1 LEEELMSRARL
12 SLFFAQV
19 WILGIP
25 HAYAGEDKPQA
36 AKIVWETDYSHALDA
51 ANQQRKMLLI
61 FFHNPADPQSQRLES
76 ETFRSPEVRQK
87 LDDFVCLRLPLDAK
101 ILVEGK
107 DVVLLQHPSLEEMLG
122 RPGVAIIDFVH
133 ADPGLHGR
141 TVSVFPLTG
150 SMFYGPAEMQVILDL
165 PPGTLTQ
172 RTLIYA
178 VRTHPERPAS
188 AVGRPDDR
196 LLAEA
201 ESASQ
206 YQARIR
212 LQGHH
217 NWSARF
223 PRIAAMVGGSPRE
236 VCAESW
242 PGQRLLES
250 AIECVRC
257 WRLSS
262 GHWSAVQA
270 PHRAF
275 GYDMKLGDNGV
286 WYATGIFTE

>member
-1 LEEELMSRARL
+1 MSHARIH
-12 SLFFAQV
+12 LFFALV
-19 WILGIP
+19 WILCCPLAVGSEK
-25 HAYAGEDKPQA
+25 APQVA
-36 AKIVWETDYSHALDA
+36 WETDYGHAMEI
-51 ANQQRKMLLI
+51 ANEQHKMLLI

-76 ETFRSPEVRQK
+76 ETLNSPEVQQK
-87 LDDFVCLRLPLDAK
+87 LQGFVCLRLPLDAK
-101 ILVEGK
+101 TALEGK
-107 DVVLLQHPSLEEMLG
+107 DVVLLEHVSLGEMLG
-122 RPGVAIIDFVH
+122 RPGVAIADFVH
-133 ADPGLHGR
+133 SDPKLHGCV
-141 TVSVFPLTG
+141 VSVFPLTG
-150 SMFYGPAEMQVILDL
+150 GMFYGPAEMQVILDL
-165 PPGTLTQ
+165 PPGSLTQ

-178 VRTHPERPAS
+178 VRIHPERPAS
-188 AVGRPDDR
+188 AAGQPDDR

-206 YQARIR
+206 YQAAIR

-217 NWSARF
+217 GWSVRF
-223 PRIAAMVGGSPRE
+223 PRIAAMVGGSLRE

-270 PHRAF
+270 RNRTF
-275 GYDMKLGDNGV
+275 GYDMKLGSNGV
-286 WYATGIFTE
+286 WYATGIFAE